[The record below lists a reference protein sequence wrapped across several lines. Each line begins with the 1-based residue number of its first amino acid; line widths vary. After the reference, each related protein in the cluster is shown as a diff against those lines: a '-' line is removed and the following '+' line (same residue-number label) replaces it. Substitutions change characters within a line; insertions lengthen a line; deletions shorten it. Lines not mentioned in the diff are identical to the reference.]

1 MIEINE
7 LSKVYIESGVL
18 SLDRVTLDIPE
29 KSIVGLIGT
38 NGAGKSTLLRIAAG
52 IYRQDSGT
60 VLIDGE
66 PVYENNDAK
75 SKIAYISDE
84 QYYQPGMTMKR
95 MAMIHASLREGFS
108 VEKFHRLAERF
119 GLDVNR
125 RLSGFSKGMRRQSD
139 IAIALSYGAKYLL
152 CDETFDGL
160 DPLTRE
166 KTKRIFI
173 EEIMDNGATIL
184 MSSHNLREMED
195 ICDRI
200 VLIHQGKLVISAN
213 VDDMR
218 GQVSKYQVVFSGSN
232 ISVASLNPMHLNASG
247 KMLSFIAEGDPEDME
262 KKLAKIAEGA
272 GSSLVYCEAVPLT
285 LEEVFSYKLESS
297 GLVESDEKD
306 MKISGEVM

>member
-7 LSKVYIESGVL
+7 LSKFYTESGVL
-18 SLDRVTLDIPE
+18 SLDNLTLNIPE

-66 PVYENNDAK
+66 PVYENNNAK

-95 MAMIHASLREGFS
+95 MATIHASLREGFS
-108 VEKFHRLAERF
+108 MKKFYRLAERF

-173 EEIMDNGATIL
+173 EEIMDNDATIL

-200 VLIHQGKLVISAN
+200 VLIQGGKLVLSADI
-213 VDDMR
+213 DDMR

-232 ISVASLNPMHLNASG
+232 ISIDLLNPSRLTVSG
-247 KMLSFIAEGDPEDME
+247 KMMTFIASGDPAETE
-262 KKLAKIAEGA
+262 KKLAEIAAGA
-272 GSSLVYCEAVPLT
+272 NSELVYCEAVPLT
-285 LEEVFSYKLESS
+285 LEEIFSYKLESS
-297 GLVESDEKD
+297 GLLDEKN
-306 MKISGEVM
+306 GEVI

>member
-1 MIEINE
+1 MIEIKE
-7 LSKVYIESGVL
+7 LSKFYIESGVL
-18 SLDRVTLDIPE
+18 SLDKVTLNIPE
-29 KSIVGLIGT
+29 KSIIGLIGT

-60 VLIDGE
+60 ILVDGE
-66 PVYENNDAK
+66 PVYENNNAK

-95 MAMIHASLREGFS
+95 MAMIHASLREDFS
-108 VEKFHRLAERF
+108 IKKFYRLAERF

-139 IAIALSYGAKYLL
+139 IAIALSYGAKYLM

-173 EEIMDNGATIL
+173 EEIMDNDATIL

-200 VLIHQGKLVISAN
+200 VLIHQGQLVISAN

-218 GQVSKYQVVFSGSN
+218 GQVNKYQVVFSGSN
-232 ISVASLNPMHLNASG
+232 ISIASLNPSRLTASG
-247 KMLSFIAEGDPEDME
+247 RMMTFIASGDPQEME
-262 KKLAKIAEGA
+262 RQLTEIAQGA
-272 GSSLVYCEAVPLT
+272 NSELVYCEAVPLS
-285 LEEVFSYKLESS
+285 LEEIFSYKLESS
-297 GLVESDEKD
+297 GLLEEEKT
-306 MKISGEVM
+306 GEAM

>member
-7 LSKVYIESGVL
+7 LSKFYTESGVL
-18 SLDRVTLDIPE
+18 SLDKVTLDIPE

-60 VLIDGE
+60 VLVDGE

-84 QYYQPGMTMKR
+84 QFYQPGMTMKR
-95 MAMIHASLREGFS
+95 MATIHAALREDFS
-108 VEKFHRLAERF
+108 IKKFYRLAERF

-200 VLIHQGKLVISAN
+200 VLIHKGQLVISAN

-218 GQVSKYQVVFSGSN
+218 GQVSKYQVVFSGTN
-232 ISVASLNPMHLNASG
+232 ISVASLKPIRLNVSG
-247 KMLSFIAEGDPEDME
+247 RMLSFIAEGDPEEME
-262 KKLAKIAEGA
+262 RKLAEIAQGA
-272 GSSLVYCEAVPLT
+272 GSTLVYCEAVPLT
-285 LEEVFSYKLESS
+285 LEEIFSYKLESS
-297 GLVESDEKD
+297 GLVESDEKTN
-306 MKISGEVM
+306 GEVI

>member
-7 LSKVYIESGVL
+7 LSKFYTESGVL
-18 SLDRVTLDIPE
+18 SLDSVTLEIPE

-60 VLIDGE
+60 ILVDGE
-66 PVYENNDAK
+66 PVYENNGAK

-95 MAMIHASLREGFS
+95 MAMIHASLREDFS
-108 VEKFHRLAERF
+108 VKKFYQLADRF

-200 VLIHQGKLVISAN
+200 VLIHKGQLVISAN

-218 GQVSKYQVVFSGSN
+218 GQVSKYQVVFSGRN
-232 ISVASLNPMHLNASG
+232 ISIASLNPSRLTVSG
-247 KMLSFIAEGDPEDME
+247 KMMTFIASGDPQEME
-262 KKLAKIAEGA
+262 KKLSEIAESA
-272 GSSLVYCEAVPLT
+272 NSELVYCEAVPLS
-285 LEEVFSYKLESS
+285 LEEIFSYKLESS
-297 GLVESDEKD
+297 GLIDNEN
-306 MKISGEVM
+306 GEVM

>member
-1 MIEINE
+1 MIEINQ
-7 LSKVYIESGVL
+7 LTKCYSESGVL
-18 SLDRVTLDIPE
+18 SLDRVTLEIPE
-29 KSIVGLIGT
+29 KTIVGLIGT

-66 PVYENNDAK
+66 PVYENNNAK

-95 MAMIHASLREGFS
+95 MAMIHASLREDFS
-108 VEKFHRLAERF
+108 VKKFYQLAERF

-139 IAIALSYGAKYLL
+139 IVTALSYGAKYLL

-160 DPLTRE
+160 DPITRE

-173 EEIMDNGATIL
+173 EEIMDNNATIL

-200 VLIHQGKLVISAN
+200 VLIHKGQLVISAN

-218 GQVSKYQVVFSGSN
+218 GQVSKYQVVFSDSN
-232 ISVASLNPMHLNASG
+232 ISVDSVNPMHLNVRG
-247 KMLSFIAEGDPEDME
+247 KMLSFIAEGDPEEME
-262 KKLAKIAEGA
+262 KRLSGIAEGA
-272 GSSLVYCEAVPLT
+272 GGSLVYCEAVPLT
-285 LEEVFSYKLESS
+285 LEEIFSYKLESS
-297 GLVESDEKD
+297 GLIENDAQVN
-306 MKISGEVM
+306 GEVM

>member
-7 LSKVYIESGVL
+7 LSKFYTESGVL
-18 SLDRVTLDIPE
+18 SLDKVTLEIPE

-60 VLIDGE
+60 LLIDGE
-66 PVYENNDAK
+66 QVYENNAAK

-95 MAMIHASLREGFS
+95 MAAIHASLREGFS
-108 VEKFHRLAERF
+108 MEKFNRLAQRF

-200 VLIHQGKLVISAN
+200 VLIHKGQLVISAN

-232 ISVASLNPMHLNASG
+232 ISIAAINPSQLTVSG
-247 KMLSFIAEGDPEDME
+247 KMHSFIASGDPQEIE
-262 KKLAKIAEGA
+262 KQLAEIAEGA

-297 GLVESDEKD
+297 GLVESDD
-306 MKISGEVM
+306 RTDGEVM

>member
-1 MIEINE
+1 MIEIND
-7 LSKVYIESGVL
+7 LIKVYTESNVV
-18 SLDRVTLDIPE
+18 SLDRVTLNIPE

-38 NGAGKSTLLRIAAG
+38 NGAGKSTLLRIVAG
-52 IYRQDSGT
+52 LYRQDSGT
-60 VLIDGE
+60 VLVDGE
-66 PVYENNDAK
+66 PVYENNNAK

-84 QYYQPGMTMKR
+84 QFYQPGMTMKR
-95 MAMIHASLREGFS
+95 MAMIHASLREDFS
-108 VEKFHRLAERF
+108 MKKFYRLAERF
-119 GLDVNR
+119 GLDMNR

-173 EEIMDNGATIL
+173 EEIMDNDATIL

-200 VLIHQGKLVISAN
+200 VLIHKGQLVISAN

-232 ISVASLNPMHLNASG
+232 ISVASLNPSRLTVSG
-247 KMLSFIAEGDPEDME
+247 KMMTFIASGDPEEME
-262 KKLAKIAEGA
+262 QKLAEIAEGA
-272 GSSLVYCEAVPLT
+272 GSSLVYCEAVPLS
-285 LEEVFSYKLESS
+285 LEEIFSYKLESS
-297 GLVESDEKD
+297 GLVDGDKNEGV
-306 MKISGEVM
+306 I